1 MGNKKTNSQFKSEVF
16 DLVGNEYT
24 VIGLYSRVHDKLK
37 FKHNVCGHT
46 FEMTP
51 HNFLGGQRCPNC
63 RYKRTSAS
71 SSKKFDK
78 FSRQVNDITN
88 GEYKVFPPYVNN
100 KTKIKFEHVTCG
112 NIFEMRPNNF
122 TNGQRCPKCGRSS
135 SQNNRRKTA
144 EEFKKE
150 VVSCYGIGEYEV
162 IGDYVDSETKVKVK
176 HNKCGL
182 VYDTRPADFT
192 RGHGCPDCA
201 YNTRSTKIGVSQRTP
216 LSEVKKSIKNI
227 LGDEYV
233 VLTKDEDYKGNRQ
246 HIIVKHLVCGTEYTP
261 RYSDIQSKHNGCP
274 NCYSVKRSY
283 YEKVINEML
292 KDNFNLNIN
301 EDYYYGYTN
310 SGAYYKGKLHLDFFL
325 PKYNVAIEYDGK
337 QHYVPVKFFGGED
350 SLKLIQTRDKVKN
363 EYCLQNNISL
373 YRIPYTIN
381 HKEEILEELH
391 KILDNYISGTKE

>member
-1 MGNKKTNSQFKSEVF
+1 MKKRVTDSIFKDRVLK
-16 DLVGNEYT
+16 LVGKEYT
-24 VIGLYSRVHDKLK
+24 VLGTFTRVHDKLK
-37 FKHNVCGHT
+37 FKHNVCSHT

-63 RYKRTSAS
+63 RYKHASAS

-78 FSRQVNDITN
+78 FSKQVNDLTN
-88 GEYKVFPPYVNN
+88 GEYNVFPPYVNN

-135 SQNNRRKTA
+135 SQNTRRKTT

-150 VVSCYGIGEYEV
+150 VVSCYGVGEYEV

-201 YNTRSTKIGVSQRTP
+201 YNIRSTKIGVSQRTP

-233 VLTKDEDYKGNRQ
+233 VLTKYEDYKGNRQ
-246 HIIVKHLVCGTEYTP
+246 HIRIKHLVCGTEYTP

-274 NCYSVKRSY
+274 YCNQSKG
-283 YEKVINEML
+283 EKLTRKYLDNHSINY
-292 KDNFNLNIN
+292 D
-301 EDYYYGYTN
+301 YGYVLPN
-310 SGAYYKGKLHLDFFL
+310 RLHLDFYLYEF
-325 PKYNVAIEYDGK
+325 NIAIEYDGI
-337 QHYVPVKFFGGED
+337 QHYKPIEYFGGD
-350 SLKLIQTRDKVKN
+350 SRYKEQVKRDTIKN
-363 EYCLQNNISL
+363 QYCKDNNITL
-373 YRIPYTIN
+373 IRIPYTIVT
-381 HKEEILEELH
+381 EEGLDFIL
-391 KILDNYISGTKE
+391 KNYISGTKE